1 MVYSVR
7 VASLISAA
15 AGTCRAN
22 YKVAWTPLWIP
33 PVTPTT
39 AFFLFNGMAGVVH
52 TAPRVTLSSDS
63 YCSWKL
69 KGLGIWPFLFN
80 FVNWI
85 ISIGITCL
93 SSFCTTSLSLRR
105 IPLSLLCPAGGAE
118 AQNEKKR
125 GGGGCSWSFY
135 QKDFVSDSANE
146 TEKSKHL
153 ISFLSHVTSSPWPF
167 RLETMHRTHSQAAPA
182 PSVIALFSSWYYAP
196 GCVIKVQFNSFDV
209 LTSWS
214 KDMKRYDKQQRRKT
228 D

>member
-1 MVYSVR
+1 MQGQLQGR
-7 VASLISAA
+7 L
-15 AGTCRAN
+15 N
-22 YKVAWTPLWIP
+22 
-33 PVTPTT
+33 PT
-39 AFFLFNGMAGVVH
+39 L
-52 TAPRVTLSSDS
+52 DS
-63 YCSWKL
+63 
-69 KGLGIWPFLFN
+69 
-80 FVNWI
+80 
-85 ISIGITCL
+85 
-93 SSFCTTSLSLRR
+93 TSHSNN
-105 IPLSLLCPAGGAE
+105 SLLPLQRDGRCRPHSPTCYPFKWFLLFMKTQGTGNLTFSVQFCQLNHFNRNHLSVIFLHNVFVPQKNSLVFTHARPAGGAE